1 MNRILVLLVV
11 LLCTTSTTSLAQ
23 VVSIDEKIITFD
35 KLSKTV
41 IPFVA
46 SAQPTITTE
55 PSLEGQY
62 TLAFANSNGTLT
74 FAKPVQAGSYKIRLS
89 ASGKTTETSWK
100 VLPTSLDSKSM
111 KSLAT
116 LKLYFGKRLS
126 IRSGL
131 PDEADLP
138 LNQFSIDYQ
147 LGNEKLQ
154 PNNRYAESW
163 VGPYIPASAKKVLM
177 SIVWEY
183 PATGERVPLFTRE
196 IQPEQ
201 TPPEISCSN
210 AMTSTENGTIVV
222 TGEMMHL
229 NVLGSFSVK
238 DFAIIPLGAD
248 AVKRFREEYT
258 PPIVRTNAINIAEQE
273 CTNADEIK
281 KRIRQKNLI
290 PQSMID
296 EGGSAA
302 DCQMLMNFYKALVS
316 LRPIANVYAIVDKN
330 SAREGKNPRVIGAIA
345 TPAPLGANSNEAE
358 AVAFSKPIRFFSLPD
373 LEALPTGVYEKDEA
387 TGAMVAVRGSISNSG
402 FTTLAHYIQWYIKA
416 QPTADKAQV
425 FAHYIQLNSGETN
438 DAAKTNA
445 VVSAVA
451 SSTQKNQQ
459 SKAKAAKATPKPNA
473 EPLRTLTFSIKG
485 IGVDYDV
492 PIDADNTEENSSE
505 RVQGTLLDVEGTSPS
520 IVHNAGENTLRIY
533 NADGVLVP
541 SPWLAEPK
549 NIILSQSRYDKS
561 SGVFQ
566 IQVTV
571 NNLPQRP
578 EGSTKPYF
586 LRGTLAIQ
594 AKATLVNRKAGVSS
608 DSNSPPCTVTVN
620 IPY

>member
-1 MNRILVLLVV
+1 MTFVATFFRTRHNTCSFLCSLPSPNTMNRILVLLAV
-11 LLCTTSTTSLAQ
+11 LLCTSSTIALAQ

-46 SAQPTITTE
+46 NAQPSIITE

-62 TLAFANSNGTLT
+62 TLAFANGKGTLT

-100 VLPTSLDSKSM
+100 VLPTRLDSKSM
-111 KSLAT
+111 KSLAAM
-116 LKLYFGKRLS
+116 KLYFGKRLW

-131 PDEADLP
+131 PDEAELP

-154 PNNRYAESW
+154 PNNTFAEAW
-163 VGPYIPASAKKVLM
+163 MGPNIPASAKKVFV

-183 PATGERVPLFTRE
+183 HITGERVSLFTRE

-210 AMTSTENGTIVV
+210 ALASTEDDVMPKTVSSSSPSVAPRSFDGIEPTIVV
-222 TGEMMHL
+222 AGEMMHL

-238 DFAIIPLGAD
+238 DLAIIPLGAD

-258 PPIVRTNAINIAEQE
+258 PPIVLTNAINIAEQE
-273 CTNADEIK
+273 CTIADEIK
-281 KRIRQKNLI
+281 KRVRQKNPI

-296 EGGSAA
+296 EGGSSA
-302 DCQMLMNFYKALVS
+302 DCEMVMNYYKALVS

-330 SAREGKNPRVIGAIA
+330 SAREGKNPRLIGAIA
-345 TPAPLGANSNEAE
+345 TPEPLGESAIEAE
-358 AVAFSKPIRFFSLPD
+358 AAAFSRPIRFFSLPD
-373 LEALPTGVYEKDEA
+373 LEALPTGVYEKDEE
-387 TGAMVAVRGSISNSG
+387 TGAMVAVRGSIRNSG
-402 FTTLAHYIQWYIKA
+402 FTTLAQYIQWYIKA
-416 QPTADKAQV
+416 QPTVDKAQT
-425 FAHYIQLNSGETN
+425 FAKKLNSGATN

-451 SSTQKNQQ
+451 SSAQKNQQ
-459 SKAKAAKATPKPNA
+459 SKVKAAKATPKPGA

-485 IGVDYDV
+485 IYVDYDV
-492 PIDADNTEENSSE
+492 PIDADNAVEN
-505 RVQGTLLDVEGTSPS
+505 
-520 IVHNAGENTLRIY
+520 I
-533 NADGVLVP
+533 
-541 SPWLAEPK
+541 
-549 NIILSQSRYDKS
+549 SRSVK
-561 SGVFQ
+561 
-566 IQVTV
+566 
-571 NNLPQRP
+571 
-578 EGSTKPYF
+578 
-586 LRGTLAIQ
+586 GTLAE
-594 AKATLVNRKAGVSS
+594 VE
-608 DSNSPPCTVTVN
+608 
-620 IPY
+620 